1 MLGKLQSWCQLQV
14 NASDVLLT
22 CILIIKG
29 SMMYVESIEYMKE
42 IGCSMK
48 KVGFYG
54 PFAAEFMQQIFGNL
68 FIYIHR
74 NSVK

>member
-1 MLGKLQSWCQLQV
+1 
-14 NASDVLLT
+14 
-22 CILIIKG
+22 
-29 SMMYVESIEYMKE
+29 MMYVESIEYMKE